1 MPSSRGRTIPP
12 RSSCAPFATAF
23 QPRRAPPASRSPRES
38 GGTMHLVMFVN
49 AKQARAGVID
59 GEDIVDIN
67 ACDRSLPSTL
77 KGILEANALSKI
89 KRIVKS
95 KKNREPLRRAR
106 LLPPIPNPGLLLSV
120 GMNYH
125 EHLKE
130 MKTPVPEKPAAFTK
144 SVASIIASGEP
155 ILLPASHP
163 DMVDWE
169 GEFTVVIGKAGYR
182 IPAAKALDHVAG
194 YTLVNDVSARDWVTA
209 IFASTGVMGPIHA
222 WEHNLLG
229 QMMPTFCPMGPCI
242 ATNDEVPNPDDVKI
256 VTLLNGQA
264 MQNANTD
271 DLVFSVVKLI
281 EYYSQFYRFLP
292 GDCIT
297 TGSPSGVGFGRN
309 PKVFMKAGDVVEVE
323 VKEIGVLRNP
333 IEAPQGN

>member
-1 MPSSRGRTIPP
+1 
-12 RSSCAPFATAF
+12 
-23 QPRRAPPASRSPRES
+23 
-38 GGTMHLVMFVN
+38 MHLVMFMKD
-49 AKQARAGVID
+49 KQARAGVID
-59 GEDIVDIN
+59 GEDIIDIN
-67 ACDRSLPSTL
+67 ACDRSLPPTI
-77 KGILEANALSKI
+77 KGILEANGLSRVKKI
-89 KRIVKS
+89 IKS
-95 KKNREPLRRAR
+95 KKHRVPRRRAK
-106 LLPPIPNPGLLLSV
+106 LLPPISNPGLLLSV

-144 SVASIIASGEP
+144 SVASIIASGQP
-155 ILLPASHP
+155 ILLPASYP

-169 GEFTVVIGKAGYR
+169 GELTVVIGKAGHR

-194 YTLVNDVSARDWVTA
+194 YTIANDVSARNWVAA
-209 IFASTGVMGPIHA
+209 IFSSTGVMGPIHA

-229 QMMPTFCPMGPCI
+229 KMMPTFCPMGPCI
-242 ATNDEVPNPDDVKI
+242 ATKDEVPDPDDVKI
-256 VTLLNGQA
+256 VTRLNGQV
-264 MQNANTD
+264 MQDANTD

-309 PKVFMKAGDVVEVE
+309 PKVFMKAGDVIEVE
-323 VKEIGVLRNP
+323 VKGIGVLSNP
-333 IEAPQGN
+333 VRAA